1 MVVDC
6 AVHSMP
12 LKQFM
17 ILSIGEISRDSIV
30 WMPSTTCRHCR
41 MMTVSAGPTCT
52 YHNVPNCHYE
62 GFVRRC
68 RDYRASIR
76 PTLWPTRSPA
86 SLTRS
91 TLMTSLEVRIKN
103 FLKYKDNIICSFLVF
118 LNIIVTILQCYLL
131 FHLRKY
137 NNRNYFSFSSHFL
150 SIMYYLP
157 GVFYLYPFKTHRC
170 HV

>member
-1 MVVDC
+1 
-6 AVHSMP
+6 
-12 LKQFM
+12 
-17 ILSIGEISRDSIV
+17 
-30 WMPSTTCRHCR
+30 MPSTTCRHCR

-76 PTLWPTRSPA
+76 PTLWPTRSLA
-86 SLTRS
+86 SSTQS

-103 FLKYKDNIICSFLVF
+103 CLKYKDNIICSFLVF
-118 LNIIVTILQCYLL
+118 LNIIVTMLQRYFL

-137 NNRNYFSFSSHFL
+137 NNNRNCFSFSSHFL

-157 GVFYLYPFKTHRC
+157 GVFLSVPVQNSPMPRITFATHCQSLSERFWYMKKLWQQESS
-170 HV
+170 H